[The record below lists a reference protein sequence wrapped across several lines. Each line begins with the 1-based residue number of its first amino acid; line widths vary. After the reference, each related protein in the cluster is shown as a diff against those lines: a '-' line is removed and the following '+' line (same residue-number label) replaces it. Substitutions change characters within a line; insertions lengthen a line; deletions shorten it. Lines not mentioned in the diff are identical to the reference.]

1 MVCMGTTNTNR
12 IRALILMIVIGASA
26 RTTHADS
33 VSLGLIGI
41 TSHGA
46 SSASSGAYRWMPR
59 KISSIMQT
67 VWNPELNFTYE
78 RGNWLFNATY
88 VSDCMNK
95 DAYYLGIGKRW
106 NITDS
111 FYASVLAG
119 AYFVKDPIFM
129 NDFKRLEGFKNK
141 VIFAPW
147 ISLEKDFKISGGV
160 HAFINMSSNIA
171 LTHAVTG
178 IKYKY

>member
-1 MVCMGTTNTNR
+1 MVF
-12 IRALILMIVIGASA
+12 IGASSHA
-26 RTTHADS
+26 AYADS
-33 VSLGLIGI
+33 VSLGLLGI

-46 SSASSGAYRWMPR
+46 SSARQGAYAWMPR
-59 KISSIMQT
+59 KITGFMQT

-78 RGNWLFNATY
+78 TNNWLFNATY

-95 DAYYLGIGKRW
+95 DAYYVGMGKRW
-106 NITDS
+106 DITEG
-111 FYASVLAG
+111 FYASILAG

-147 ISLEKDFKISGGV
+147 ISLEKDFKLSGGI
-160 HAFINMSSNIA
+160 HAFINVSSNIA
-171 LTHAVTG
+171 LTHSVTG